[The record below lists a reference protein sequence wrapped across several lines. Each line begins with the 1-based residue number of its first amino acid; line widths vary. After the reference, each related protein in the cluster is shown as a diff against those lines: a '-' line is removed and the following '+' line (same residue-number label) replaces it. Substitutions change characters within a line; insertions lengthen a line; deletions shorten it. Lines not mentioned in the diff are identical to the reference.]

1 MLSYEKHFKSQRA
14 DGRHISTMAALM
26 EQMRKT
32 KPELTLPEELTPE
45 SFAEWQK
52 KVKEKIRELLCLP
65 EATPQPAPVLL
76 SRAQREGYSV
86 EKWEFYPDDY
96 TAVPFLALIP
106 DDASAEHPVPA
117 VLCFLGSNHSKE
129 FAAGEEMLDHPNG
142 QAGRFPERNCMAKHI
157 VKARMAAFVFDNPGI
172 GECSVLGDPEKGEQQ
187 HHSRV
192 QACFGYLQMGMNY
205 VGISVFQKLRFLEH
219 LKTLNYVDQNK
230 IAVSSHSLGTE
241 TAIVLGLLCDEIKAI
256 VFNDYMGDDLRRYV
270 SLTEVPEDRM
280 EHDIGNW
287 HIIPGSM
294 RYFTRKDWCAAFAP
308 RYLGLTEG
316 GSDESIEEIRRAY
329 AVCGAEENL
338 LVSYYPAYADPAT
351 HTMPKVVPDHGLS
364 QEEYFAYHYVIPEDH
379 SFRSEP
385 ALRLLSKLKE

>member
-1 MLSYEKHFKSQRA
+1 MLSYEKHFQSNRP
-14 DGRHISTMAALM
+14 DGRHVSTMAALM
-26 EQMRKT
+26 EKMRRE
-32 KPELTLPEELTPE
+32 KPELALPDELTPE
-45 SFAEWQK
+45 IFAKWQNR
-52 KVKEKIRELLCLP
+52 VKAKLRELLCLP

-76 SRAQREGYSV
+76 SRAQRDGYTL

-106 DDASAEHPVPA
+106 DSASAEHPVPA

-129 FAAGEEMLDHPNG
+129 FAAGEEQLDHPNG

-157 VKARMAAFVFDNPGI
+157 VQAGMAAFVFDNPAI
-172 GECSVLGDPEKGEQQ
+172 GECSVLGDPEAGETQY
-187 HHSRV
+187 HSRI
-192 QACFGYLQMGMNY
+192 QLCFGYLQMGMNY

-219 LKTLNYVDQNK
+219 LKTLNYVDQTK

-241 TAIVLGLLCDEIKAI
+241 AAITLGLLCDEIKAI
-256 VFNDYMGDDLRRYV
+256 VFNDYMGDDRKGFAAK
-270 SLTEVPEDRM
+270 TEVPEQKMPQDS
-280 EHDIGNW
+280 GNW
-287 HIIPGSM
+287 HIIPGAM
-294 RYFTRKDWCAAFAP
+294 RYFTRKEWCAAFAP

-329 AVCGAEENL
+329 KVCGAEDNL

-351 HTMPKVVPDHGLS
+351 RTMPQTVPDHGLTP
-364 QEEYFAYHYVIPEDH
+364 EEYYAYHYVILEDH

-385 ALRLLSKLKE
+385 ALRLLSKLK